1 MPKIQKSQLIE
12 LISPGVAAPG
22 NQATKIQ
29 FQDQPYLRG
38 KSIQSI
44 EIINSSDM
52 SASPTNN
59 TPISNAQMQQSYL
72 TLYLNDPSNPKNV
85 GEWIQNVPF
94 TLLHRVQNASNNPF
108 VRQLFELEGMVI
120 YWEKCYISLAA
131 PFGNTANVSFLFNV
145 TFKG

>member
-12 LISPGVAAPG
+12 LISPGVTGG

-29 FQDQPYLRG
+29 FQDQPYLRN
-38 KSIQSI
+38 KVIQSI
-44 EIINSSDM
+44 EIVTSDDM
-52 SASPTNN
+52 TKSPTNN
-59 TPISNAQMQQSYL
+59 TPISAAQMQLAYL

-85 GEWIQNVPF
+85 GEWLQNIPFTIMHRIQNATP
-94 TLLHRVQNASNNPF
+94 SPF

-120 YWEKCYISLAA
+120 YWEKCYITLATPYA
-131 PFGNTANVSFLFNV
+131 NTANVSFLLNV

>member
-12 LISPGVAAPG
+12 LISPGVTGG

-38 KSIQSI
+38 KIIQSI

-59 TPISNAQMQQSYL
+59 TPITNAQMQQSYL

-94 TLLHRVQNASNNPF
+94 TIMHRIQNASANPF

-120 YWEKCYISLAA
+120 YWEKCYITLAQ
-131 PFGNTANVSFLFNV
+131 PFSNTANVSFLFNV

>member
-12 LISPGVAAPG
+12 LISPGVAGG

-29 FQDQPYLRG
+29 FNDQPYLRS
-38 KSIQSI
+38 KVIQSL
-44 EIINSSDM
+44 EIITSDDM
-52 SASPTNN
+52 SKSPTNN
-59 TPISNAQMQQSYL
+59 TPISAAQMQTAYL

-85 GEWIQNVPF
+85 GEWLQNIPFTIMHRIQNATP
-94 TLLHRVQNASNNPF
+94 SPF

-120 YWEKCYISLAA
+120 YWEKCYITLAA
-131 PFGNTANVSFLFNV
+131 PYANTANVSFLINV